1 MDMRVLI
8 MNLSIHV
15 TVEMVIRVLTVKFRL
30 IFAQIYHAKMVARV
44 RMKMVTTTVP
54 VWDLLRERT
63 VKLLYVRERYLIIQ
77 QSVYSSL
84 YLTK

>member
-63 VKLLYVRERYLIIQ
+63 VKLLYVRERY
-77 QSVYSSL
+77 VNYS
-84 YLTK
+84 TVGI